1 MALVVDVLHVTGGA
15 VWFAA
20 CGAVTGSAG
29 RARRGA
35 VDGVEGQVTT
45 VAREAAVGV
54 AFDTSDDLH
63 TLIMQRM
70 KLITTPLLL

>member
-1 MALVVDVLHVTGGA
+1 VLHVAGRA
-15 VWFAA
+15 VGFAA
-20 CGAVTGSAG
+20 DGAVTSGAS
-29 RARRGA
+29 RTRRGA
-35 VDGVEGQVTT
+35 IDRIEGQVTT
-45 VAREAAVGV
+45 VAREAPVGV